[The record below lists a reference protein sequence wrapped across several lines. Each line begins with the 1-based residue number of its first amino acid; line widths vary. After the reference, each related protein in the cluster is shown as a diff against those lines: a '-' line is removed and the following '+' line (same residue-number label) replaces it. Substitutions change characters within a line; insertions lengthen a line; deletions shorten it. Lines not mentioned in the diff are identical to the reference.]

1 MLNRHAESHRIER
14 IGWLRAA
21 VLGANDGIVST
32 ASLVIGVAA
41 SQATHNNIL
50 IAGIAGLAAGAMA
63 MATGEYVSVS
73 SQADTEN
80 AALAQEAAEIE
91 SDYESEHR
99 ELTSIYIKRGLDSVL
114 ATQVAEKLMA
124 HDALATH
131 ARDELGMSAHAT
143 ARPLQ
148 AAIFSAM
155 SFTLGAAIPLAVLF
169 YTPEKNVIVMVGAA
183 ALMSLVGLSAL
194 AAKVGGAPMFP
205 SVIRVTFWSASAMM
219 VTASV
224 GKFFGVTA

>member
-1 MLNRHAESHRIER
+1 MSNRHAESHRIER

-91 SDYESEHR
+91 GDYESEHR
-99 ELTSIYIKRGLDSVL
+99 ELTSIYVKRGLDIVL

-131 ARDELGMSAHAT
+131 ARDELGISAHTT

-148 AAIFSAM
+148 AAMFSAM
-155 SFTLGAAIPLAVLF
+155 SFTLGAAMPLAVLF

-183 ALMSLVGLSAL
+183 ALMSLAGLGAL
-194 AAKVGGAPMFP
+194 AAKVGGAPIFP
-205 SVIRVTFWSASAMM
+205 SVIRITFWSASAMA
-219 VTASV
+219 VTAFV
-224 GKFFGVTA
+224 GKLFGVTA